1 VHPVLVL
8 QRVAITMLA
17 LLAASCAQLRSDS
30 AALVAEPRL
39 ATQAE
44 QAAIVQAVVQ
54 EGAFYWAVWDVPPPH
69 GRRWL
74 PRQHGLV
81 LLDRLIAPC
90 DRDAADFDSHKCTST
105 RERIP
110 LSIDG
115 SIPKK
120 LRLQLHDALE
130 HGAELPQIPNPLITR
145 ASAADI
151 ASIFSNGGGWH
162 DFYVRYPDTA
172 GLFAASRA
180 VLSDDGGRALVYAER
195 VWDDGFA
202 NGYLFYMRRAASTWK
217 PEKKRVIWA
226 T

>member
-1 VHPVLVL
+1 MHSLLVWP
-8 QRVAITMLA
+8 RVAIAMLA
-17 LLAASCAQLRSDS
+17 ALAASCAHVASDGATES
-30 AALVAEPRL
+30 VEPRL
-39 ATQAE
+39 ASQTE
-44 QAAIVQAVVQ
+44 QAQILQAVLE
-54 EGAFYWAVWDVPPPH
+54 EGAFFWAVWDVPPPH

-90 DRDAADFDSHKCTST
+90 DRDAPDFDMRKCTST

-120 LRLQLHDALE
+120 LRLQLRAALE
-130 HGAELPQIPNPLITR
+130 HGATLPEVRNPLITR
-145 ASAADI
+145 ASPADI
-151 ASIFSNGGGWH
+151 ASIFSEGGGWH
-162 DFYVRYPDTA
+162 DFYARYPDTA

-180 VLSDDGGRALVYAER
+180 VLSEDGRRALIYAER
-195 VWDDGFA
+195 IWDNGFA
-202 NGYLFYMRRAASTWK
+202 NGYLFYMRRSASTWK
-217 PEKKRVIWA
+217 LEKKRVIWA